1 MSGTT
6 AGDRSARPV
15 PYRPATDAAD
25 HREERLTEVDEVALA
40 RFTAEA
46 SRLLGTPLDIGAT
59 LRHVAS
65 LAVPDI
71 ADWCTIELLGRD
83 GMLTDVATA
92 HEDPAQLEL
101 IRTIRSRYPPQPDS
115 STGSY
120 AVVRSNAPVLI
131 PQLTDDVLMDAAHD
145 AEHAVLLQR
154 LHLRSYLALPL
165 RSGDRVLG
173 VMSLAND
180 RSGRT
185 FGPDEVAAVEALSG
199 RAGLA
204 IDNAQAFQAAD
215 RFRRILDAVAEAV
228 FLLEPETGRIV
239 DANQTAAMLLGY
251 APNALPGM
259 RFWDLVASAAGRDR
273 DGRAPVTLAGPV
285 LDGTAPSRTVGLR
298 LRHADGTPLPVEV
311 LLQRLTLPGE
321 PVGLVAIARDT
332 RERVDA
338 QVRLH
343 RLAEAEHARAAELHA
358 VIRAIGDGVVVCDP
372 DGRIRLANP
381 AARELFAPVVP
392 TTYAEIVAQLHD
404 HDRQAPGLGRRG
416 GPVTLP
422 TRSDRERW
430 IEVATYPVATG
441 APEAPSDGPPDGA
454 GSGTAPRRGPTAGP
468 DQPHLVAQSETIVV
482 LRDVTEARQR
492 EAVRETFIGVLSHEL
507 RTPITTIYGGSKLLS
522 RPDSGLDPDTRRA
535 VFLDIADEA
544 ERLQRL
550 VEDVVALNR
559 FGEEG
564 GDLGQEPVLLQRVV
578 PSVVRSEEGRWPAVR
593 FSVDVP
599 PGLPTVVA
607 DPTYVEQAVRN
618 LLANAAKYSG
628 PDASVDV
635 VLEWAEDE
643 VQVRILDDGPG
654 IEPDEADRLFE
665 LFYRS
670 PRTSG
675 QTSGAGIG
683 LFVCARLVR
692 AMGGRVWARPRPAG
706 GSEFGFSLRIMPD
719 D

>member
-6 AGDRSARPV
+6 TGDRSARPV
-15 PYRPATDAAD
+15 PYRPPTDVAD

-40 RFTAEA
+40 RFTSEA
-46 SRLLGTPLDIGAT
+46 SRLFGTPLDIAAT

-65 LAVPDI
+65 LAVPQI
-71 ADWCTIELLGRD
+71 ADWCTIELLGQD
-83 GMLTDVATA
+83 GVLTDVATA

-101 IRTIRSRYPPQPDS
+101 IRTIRSRYPARPGS

-120 AVVRSNAPVLI
+120 AVVQSNAPVLV
-131 PQLTDDVLMDAAHD
+131 PQVTDEALLRVAQDAD
-145 AEHAVLLQR
+145 HAALLGR
-154 LHLRSYLALPL
+154 IHLRSYLALPL

-173 VMSLAND
+173 VVTLAND

-185 FGPDEVAAVEALSG
+185 FGPDDVVAVEALAA

-239 DANQTAAMLLGY
+239 DANQTAGVLLGY
-251 APNALPGM
+251 APNALPGLV
-259 RFWDLVASAAGRDR
+259 FWDLVASAAGRDR
-273 DGRAPVTLAGPV
+273 DGRAPVTLAAPV
-285 LDGTAPSRTVGLR
+285 LDGTSPSRTVSLR
-298 LRHADGTPLPVEV
+298 LRHADGTLLPVEV

-392 TTYAEIVAQLHD
+392 ATYAEIVAQLHD
-404 HDRQAPGLGRRG
+404 HDRQAPALGRRG
-416 GPVTLP
+416 GPITLP

-430 IEVATYPVATG
+430 IEVATYPVAIG
-441 APEAPSDGPPDGA
+441 SPEASSDGPSGA
-454 GSGTAPRRGPTAGP
+454 AGAASSPRGTPAASDPSPPSAAT
-468 DQPHLVAQSETIVV
+468 ETIVV

-593 FSVDVP
+593 FTVAVP